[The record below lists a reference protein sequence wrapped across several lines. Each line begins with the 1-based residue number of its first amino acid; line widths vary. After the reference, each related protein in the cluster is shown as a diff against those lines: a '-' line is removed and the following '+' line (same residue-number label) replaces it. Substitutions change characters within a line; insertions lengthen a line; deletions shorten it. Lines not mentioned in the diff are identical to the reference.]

1 MMGTS
6 EEHINRIMTVS
17 MSDVFSGSK
26 PEDSTCHSS
35 LRKTAS
41 EAWGA
46 AAVKK
51 GLQLNI

>member
-1 MMGTS
+1 M
-6 EEHINRIMTVS
+6 MTVS

-41 EAWGA
+41 EAWDA
-46 AAVKK
+46 AAVKERV
-51 GLQLNI
+51 QVNI